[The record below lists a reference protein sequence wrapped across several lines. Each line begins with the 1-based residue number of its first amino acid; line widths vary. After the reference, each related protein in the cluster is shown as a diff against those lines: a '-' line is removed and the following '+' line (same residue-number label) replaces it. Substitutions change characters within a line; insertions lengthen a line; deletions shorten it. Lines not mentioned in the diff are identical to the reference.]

1 MNKLTQEMQEPLKN
15 VDKINDRSLLS
26 RNNVPWLLTVMKNI

>member
-15 VDKINDRSLLS
+15 VDKISDRVLLS

>member
-15 VDKINDRSLLS
+15 VDKINDRGLFS

>member
-15 VDKINDRSLLS
+15 VDKINDRGLLS